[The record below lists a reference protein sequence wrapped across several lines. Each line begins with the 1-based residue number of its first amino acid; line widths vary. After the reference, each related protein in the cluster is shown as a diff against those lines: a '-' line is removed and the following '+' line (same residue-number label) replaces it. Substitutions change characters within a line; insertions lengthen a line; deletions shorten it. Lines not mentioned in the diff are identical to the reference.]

1 MRKEMNSETNA
12 KVNTW
17 LETMKKKDPVL
28 NDFYDKVKKLEH
40 QMVQSYQENGKVD
53 LNHSF
58 EVYVKLATEK
68 DAKIR
73 KIEEDNKHFI
83 PGLPENYLKDFFESF
98 SHHLHYPDIQPVAK
112 GGISMLT
119 HKP

>member
-1 MRKEMNSETNA
+1 M
-12 KVNTW
+12 
-17 LETMKKKDPVL
+17 KDPVL

-40 QMVQSYQENGKVD
+40 QMVQSYHENGKVD

-58 EVYVKLATEK
+58 DVYVKLATEK

-73 KIEEDNKHFI
+73 KIKEDRKQRDPHF
-83 PGLPENYLKDFFESF
+83 PENYLKDFFQSF
-98 SHHLHYPDIQPVAK
+98 SHHLHYPDIQLVAK